1 MSVGCSSIALFNAI
15 NIYFPG
21 SSGQL
26 TPQLQHKVRL
36 QEIVRAMADST
47 RHLLI
52 CSCDDT
58 MRLDADAVR
67 RGCGGPPTT
76 ATQLCR
82 AELDRFRAFAAEDRP
97 LTVGCTQEA
106 ALFSEVAA
114 ESGRTSPIEFANIR
128 ETGGWSRDAARAG
141 PKMAALLA
149 AAAEPTPPVPSVKLE
164 SDGVIL
170 ICGRDEIAVE
180 AGNLLKDHLDV
191 TVLIEPPA
199 AIVPPRVSDFPVAKG
214 KVRNARGHLG
224 AFELTVDDF
233 AQPAPSSRGALAFGP
248 SRNGARS
255 RCDIILDLTGGTAL
269 FPAADLRDGYLRA
282 DPGNPAAMLQAV
294 LKARDLIGTFEK
306 PRYVTFDAT
315 LCAHSRSQV
324 VGCTRCLDLCPT
336 SAITPAGDHVAIDAN
351 ICAGCGQCAT
361 ACPTGAASYAL
372 PPEDALMRKL
382 RALLVAYRE
391 AGGEQAIVLV
401 HDDPHGAPLID
412 ALARFGDGLP
422 AHVLPFA
429 VNEITQI
436 GLESIAAAF
445 AYGASAMR
453 FLLRARPLHDVSGLL
468 RTMALADPILT
479 GLGFGAD
486 RIAAIETD
494 DPDLLI
500 EALREIPSMPSA
512 PRPASFRAVGRKR
525 DVLHFA
531 LSELHRSA
539 PAPVDI
545 IALPEGAPLGAVEI
559 DVGGCTLC
567 LSCVSACP
575 TGALRDDPERPMLR
589 FVEDACVQ
597 CGLCQSTCPEKVIT
611 LKPQID
617 FRAARAPARVLK
629 EEEPFCC
636 IRCGKPFG
644 VKSTIER
651 VVEKLEGKHWMYTG
665 SSRRLDV
672 IKMCDDCR
680 VAFVAEQGFDPYGAQ
695 SQTVRTTDDYLR
707 EREAQKNDGQDKR

>member
-1 MSVGCSSIALFNAI
+1 
-15 NIYFPG
+15 
-21 SSGQL
+21 
-26 TPQLQHKVRL
+26 
-36 QEIVRAMADST
+36 MADST

-58 MRLDADAVR
+58 MPLDADAVR
-67 RGCGGPPTT
+67 HGCRSEPTT

-82 AELDRFRAFAAEDRP
+82 AELDRFRAIAAEDTP

-114 ESGRTSPIEFANIR
+114 ESGRANPIQFANIR
-128 ETGGWSRDAARAG
+128 ETGGWSSEAARAG

-170 ICGRDEIAVE
+170 ICGRDETAVE

-224 AFELTVDDF
+224 AFEVAVDDF
-233 AQPAPSSRGALAFGP
+233 AQPAPSSRGALVFGP
-248 SRNGARS
+248 SRNNARS
-255 RCDIILDLTGGTAL
+255 SCDIILDLTGGTAL

-351 ICAGCGQCAT
+351 ICAGCGQCAA

-382 RALLVAYRE
+382 RAMLVAYRE

-479 GLGFGAD
+479 GLGFGD
-486 RIAAIETD
+486 GRIAAIETD

-500 EALREIPSMPSA
+500 EALRAIPSMPSA
-512 PRPASFRAVGRKR
+512 PRPASFRAVGRKH

-531 LSELHRSA
+531 LSELHRAA

-545 IALPEGAPLGAVEI
+545 IALPDGAPFGAVEI

-672 IKMCDDCR
+672 IKMCNDCR

-707 EREAQKNDGQDKR
+707 EREAQKHNGQDRR

>member
-1 MSVGCSSIALFNAI
+1 LV
-15 NIYFPG
+15 
-21 SSGQL
+21 
-26 TPQLQHKVRL
+26 
-36 QEIVRAMADST
+36 
-47 RHLLI
+47 
-52 CSCDDT
+52 
-58 MRLDADAVR
+58 
-67 RGCGGPPTT
+67 
-76 ATQLCR
+76 
-82 AELDRFRAFAAEDRP
+82 
-97 LTVGCTQEA
+97 
-106 ALFSEVAA
+106 
-114 ESGRTSPIEFANIR
+114 
-128 ETGGWSRDAARAG
+128 
-141 PKMAALLA
+141 
-149 AAAEPTPPVPSVKLE
+149 
-164 SDGVIL
+164 
-170 ICGRDEIAVE
+170 
-180 AGNLLKDHLDV
+180 
-191 TVLIEPPA
+191 
-199 AIVPPRVSDFPVAKG
+199 
-214 KVRNARGHLG
+214 
-224 AFELTVDDF
+224 
-233 AQPAPSSRGALAFGP
+233 FGP
-248 SRNGARS
+248 SRNNARS
-255 RCDIILDLTGGTAL
+255 SCDIILDLTGGPAF

-306 PRYVTFDAT
+306 PRYVTFDAA

-336 SAITPAGDHVAIDAN
+336 AAITPAGDHVAIDAN
-351 ICAGCGQCAT
+351 ICAGCGQCAA

-382 RALLVAYRE
+382 RAMLIAYRE

-429 VNEITQI
+429 VNETRQI

-453 FLLRARPLHDVSGLL
+453 FLLRARPLHDVSGL
-468 RTMALADPILT
+468 RQTMALADPILT
-479 GLGFGAD
+479 GLGFGD
-486 RIAAIETD
+486 GRIAAIETD

-500 EALREIPSMPSA
+500 EALRAIPSMPSA

-545 IALPEGAPLGAVEI
+545 IALPEGAPFGAVEI

-597 CGLCQSTCPEKVIT
+597 CGLCQATCPEKVIT

-617 FRAARAPARVLK
+617 FRAARAPLPV
-629 EEEPFCC
+629 
-636 IRCGKPFG
+636 
-644 VKSTIER
+644 
-651 VVEKLEGKHWMYTG
+651 
-665 SSRRLDV
+665 SSRRRSRSAASAAASRSASRARSSAWWKNSKASTGCTPAHPGGSTSSRCATIVASLSSRSKASILTARKAKRSAPPTTIFV
-672 IKMCDDCR
+672 SGRRRSATARTSVKLRVLLPAKML
-680 VAFVAEQGFDPYGAQ
+680 VLL
-695 SQTVRTTDDYLR
+695 LR
-707 EREAQKNDGQDKR
+707 K